1 MSELDRAYAIFRRAA
16 HDLESSALS
25 PSQLRERL
33 RTVSEHVL
41 DILEGDDEPEDVM
54 SRLDRQSQDIA
65 DDLRRAQ
72 RLMLERGG
80 QDDD

>member
-16 HDLESSALS
+16 REIEGSALP

-33 RTVSEHVL
+33 RSVSEHVL
-41 DILEGDDEPEDVM
+41 DILERDDEPEDVI
-54 SRLDRQSQDIA
+54 SRLERQSQDIA

-72 RLMLERGG
+72 RLMRERGTHEE
-80 QDDD
+80 

>member
-72 RLMLERGG
+72 RLMRERGG